1 LRNLVGAEWDYRR
14 RAIAPTSLP
23 YLLRVDPTTACTAA
37 CPYCWRTNSPALP
50 PAVLSVETLREAF
63 GPLREVCLLASFQM
77 FGEPTLNPALPE
89 MVEHVHR
96 EGAATYVSTSLLV
109 DDPDRLT
116 RLLGSGLDLLTISLD
131 AATPETYR
139 RVKPGA
145 DLEVAR
151 RNTERLF
158 EARRKVRR
166 PPAIGFQVVVNRH
179 NEPELP
185 ALRDLARRLGAD
197 YFDAKPAL
205 FLPDDSWVPRS
216 PRYRIERLT
225 RSRFACSMPWT
236 SITLLSSGRYFP
248 CCAFPGEVDLGPVG
262 EPFPSIWNGEPLQA
276 IRRGLRV
283 RAPIAPCDRCPLGRL
298 PRF

>member
-158 EARRKVRR
+158 EAR
-166 PPAIGFQVVVNRH
+166 
-179 NEPELP
+179 
-185 ALRDLARRLGAD
+185 ARS
-197 YFDAKPAL
+197 DAR
-205 FLPDDSWVPRS
+205 PRS
-216 PRYRIERLT
+216 GSRSWSTGTTSRSCRRSATWLAGWARTTSTPSRRCSSPTT
-225 RSRFACSMPWT
+225 RGSLDRRVT
-236 SITLLSSGRYFP
+236 GSS
-248 CCAFPGEVDLGPVG
+248 A
-262 EPFPSIWNGEPLQA
+262 
-276 IRRGLRV
+276 
-283 RAPIAPCDRCPLGRL
+283 
-298 PRF
+298 